1 MVIATRC
8 KGASES
14 TAGVAAV
21 FVGFVHV
28 AFAGQPLETETTR
41 FVPAHTLQIESVIE
55 YQSAKEDSEIAL
67 PLAFEYGISDALQ
80 VLIEPV
86 VLTSIRPDTG
96 KSTTG
101 IGDTEATLMYR
112 YL

>member
-14 TAGVAAV
+14 RAGVAAV

-55 YQSAKEDSEIAL
+55 YQSAKEGSEIAL

-86 VLTSIRPDTG
+86 VLTSISVDTG
-96 KSTTG
+96 AG
-101 IGDTEATLMYR
+101 IFFWPNL
-112 YL
+112 